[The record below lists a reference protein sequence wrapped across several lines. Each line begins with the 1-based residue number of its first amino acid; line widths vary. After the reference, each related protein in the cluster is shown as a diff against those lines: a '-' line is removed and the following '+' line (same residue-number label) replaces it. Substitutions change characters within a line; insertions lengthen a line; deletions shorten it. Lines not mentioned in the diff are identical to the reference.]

1 MRNAQQGFCRI
12 HYYCLSGFFSRPSSS
27 AASRLPPS
35 SAPRKPSGFPITG
48 SRNNPPWGAGQPQ
61 PRKMAKK
68 PASALP
74 AIQEGPT
81 RSGSRRAKG
90 RAPLRHEGKSHD
102 RSLGHA
108 AALRGGESCREQ
120 HTGQRQP
127 QRRDHAARHDGSHK
141 IILQIDQ
148 CQCAADIGGF
158 IDRSAVVGGHHAAHK
173 RAQQQAAAALHLGQA
188 ERHPPVEAAQ
198 RRIDDHKHQPADE

>member
-1 MRNAQQGFCRI
+1 MGGGAAAAEEDGQKACQRTSGNTGGADTQRVAQGE
-12 HYYCLSGFFSRPSSS
+12 
-27 AASRLPPS
+27 
-35 SAPRKPSGFPITG
+35 
-48 SRNNPPWGAGQPQ
+48 GQ
-61 PRKMAKK
+61 R
-68 PASALP
+68 
-74 AIQEGPT
+74 T
-81 RSGSRRAKG
+81 
-90 RAPLRHEGKSHD
+90 LRYEGKAHD

-108 AALRGGESCREQ
+108 AALRGCESCREQ

-148 CQCAADIGGF
+148 CQCTGDIGGF
-158 IDRSAVVGGHHAAHK
+158 IDRSAVVGGHHAAQK

-198 RRIDDHKHQPADE
+198 RRIDDHKHQPADEQKTACGDEQPGLYVAQLLRYPVEQTVQQQHDQTGGKAADQCPPEAA